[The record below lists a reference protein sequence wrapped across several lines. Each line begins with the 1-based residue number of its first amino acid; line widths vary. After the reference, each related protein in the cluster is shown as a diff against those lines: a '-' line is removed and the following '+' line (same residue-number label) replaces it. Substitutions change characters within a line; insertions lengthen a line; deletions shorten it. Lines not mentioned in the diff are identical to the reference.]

1 MQPKTYLY
9 GIVNRNYI
17 EKSKAILEDI
27 KQSKLIDLSGGGR
40 CDSPGDN
47 AKYLT
52 YSFMDKS
59 TNKIGA
65 SFS

>member
-17 EKSKAILEDI
+17 EKSKAILKDM
-27 KQSKLIDLSGGGR
+27 KQVKSIDLSGDGR
-40 CDSPGDN
+40 WDIPGYN

-52 YSFMDKS
+52 YYFMD
-59 TNKIGA
+59 
-65 SFS
+65 